1 MCLSHG
7 IHVLAAEFEKQLFI
21 LIFWPNFTSLW
32 KNVGWAKNIGR
43 AKKLRKP
50 EN

>member
-1 MCLSHG
+1 MYWLQSLKKVSRT
-7 IHVLAAEFEKQLFI
+7 IKQLFI